1 MAIELSATPRQKI
14 LMFVLLLVAVGVVWY
29 LYLRP
34 YGDRVEAY
42 QRDLRQ
48 LQTEVELHR
57 VQAANLDKVRKERA
71 ALEGQLAELL
81 KRLPPEREIPQ
92 VLRSVT
98 SLARGAGL
106 TVVGIKRKEGR
117 PQVNPIFV
125 EIPLE
130 VSLQGGYHGLLRFTE
145 QMGQLPRLVTIS
157 QIELKP
163 AQPAD
168 AGFRLQADLVATVF
182 QAPTEAALV
191 RNAKKP

>member
-1 MAIELSATPRQKI
+1 MAIELAATPRQKI
-14 LMFVLLLVAVGVVWY
+14 LMFVLLIVAVGVVWY

-34 YGDRVEAY
+34 YGDRVEAH
-42 QRDLRQ
+42 QREVRQ
-48 LQTEVELHR
+48 LQSEVELRR

-117 PQVNPIFV
+117 PQVSPIFV
-125 EIPLE
+125 EIPLA
-130 VSLQGGYHGLLRFTE
+130 VSLQGGYHGLLRFAE
-145 QMGQLPRLVTIS
+145 QIGQLPRLVTIS
-157 QIELKP
+157 EFLMKP
-163 AQPAD
+163 APAD
-168 AGFRLQADLVATVF
+168 AGFRIQADLVATVF
-182 QAPTEAALV
+182 QAPTEAPV